1 MNNIGLVTNTSIRNN
16 LRLKTTVLI
25 LGTVTLIC
33 VVGVVLIFCLQLLGP
48 EARSAV
54 PDHAKLEAYLGLVLY
69 ITNFMGIGITL
80 NSYAFQNMV
89 REKARGNLQA
99 LLATPLKVT
108 DIWFGKSLSVFFSG
122 LVLGTVMAVLALI
135 IINVIYFIPNTGFL
149 LNPWMVVSSF
159 VAVPLVCLSLGLL
172 VHLVGLTS
180 RTAIGNVI
188 AQIFLPVMITLMIN
202 LLVRDVLDA
211 SSWLFMVVNLGLAGI
226 IGIIVFA
233 IRSRLTP
240 EKIILSG

>member
-1 MNNIGLVTNTSIRNN
+1 MNGLSLVTNTSVRNN

-25 LGTVTLIC
+25 LGAVTLIC
-33 VVGVVLIFCLQLLGP
+33 VAGVALIFCIQLLGP

-54 PDHAKLEAYLGLVLY
+54 PDRAKLEAYLGLVLY

-89 REKARGNLQA
+89 REKTRGSLQA
-99 LLATPLKVT
+99 LLATPLSVT
-108 DIWFGKSLSVFFSG
+108 DIWFGKSLSVFLPG
-122 LVLGTVMAVLALI
+122 LVLGTVMTVLALV
-135 IINVIYFIPNTGFL
+135 IINVIYFMPTIGFL
-149 LNPWMVVSSF
+149 LNSWIVVSSF
-159 VAVPLVCLSLGLL
+159 VAVPLIYLSLGLL

-180 RTAIGNVI
+180 KTAVGNVI
-188 AQIFLPVMITLMIN
+188 AQIFLPVMVTLMIN
-202 LLVRDVLDA
+202 LMVRDVLDA
-211 SSWLFMVVNLGLAGI
+211 ASWLFTVMNLGLAGI
-226 IGIIVFA
+226 IGIIVLA